1 MKILFNFLVLFT
13 FFQTWSQSSTNQP
26 ASFYGLGE
34 SAAQNHGIFDALGK
48 NTINVFDST
57 ILNFYNPAS
66 YNTMST
72 GNTLYSY
79 GIQTRISNYSEQTK
93 TQIGFAGMIDHIAIG
108 LKIKKNMGMAFGLKP
123 YSSRG
128 YQIIDKTFTGFD
140 SLQYTYKGS
149 GAIQDLFLGYSY
161 GLVYKPKTKL
171 SIGANASYLFGT
183 VTNERQAKLI
193 ASGSNQGGLNKNSM
207 IIRSFHYEL
216 GAYYQ
221 QQIGKKQLLS
231 LSAVYVP
238 YQTIKGEY
246 QDEFYTASNINSSA
260 TYDTIA
266 FSRSPIHL
274 LNSSTI
280 QLGLNYSIFLPNIKR
295 QSRELHPKLSLMASL
310 SQFGALE
317 HNAPDLIPDFGMT
330 NFQRLSFGAQ
340 FNPESRLMENI
351 STLKGIEKMSYRFG
365 YYSQTLPY
373 TINAIQY
380 QESALSFGLGLPI
393 MAQMSASSVNFSINV
408 GNRTSNQSFGI
419 QEKFIS
425 VNLSFILAPSNFDK
439 WFRQRK
445 LD

>member
-13 FFQTWSQSSTNQP
+13 CFQTWSQSSTNQP

-34 SAAQNHGIFDALGK
+34 SAGQNHAIFDALGK

-57 ILNFYNPAS
+57 ILNFYNPAT

-93 TQIGFAGMIDHIAIG
+93 MQIGIAGMVDHIAIG

-140 SLQYTYKGS
+140 SLQYTYNGS

-161 GLVYKPKTKL
+161 GLVYRPKTKL
-171 SIGANASYLFGT
+171 SIGTNASYLFGT

-216 GAYYQ
+216 GAYFQ

-231 LSAVYVP
+231 LSAVYIP

-246 QDEFYTASNINSSA
+246 QDEFYTASNINSSS

-266 FSRSPIHL
+266 FSRSPIQL

-280 QLGLNYSIFLPNIKR
+280 QLGLNYSILLPNMKR

-365 YYSQTLPY
+365 YYTQTLPY
-373 TINAIQY
+373 TTNAIQY
-380 QESALSFGLGLPI
+380 KESALSFGLGLPI

>member
-57 ILNFYNPAS
+57 ILNFYNPAT

-93 TQIGFAGMIDHIAIG
+93 MQIGIAGMVDHIAIG

-161 GLVYKPKTKL
+161 GLVYRPKTKL

-216 GAYYQ
+216 GAYFQ

-231 LSAVYVP
+231 LSAVYIP

-246 QDEFYTASNINSSA
+246 QDEFYTASNINSSS

-266 FSRSPIHL
+266 FSRSPIQL

-280 QLGLNYSIFLPNIKR
+280 QLGLNYSILLPNMKR

-365 YYSQTLPY
+365 YYTQTLPY
-373 TINAIQY
+373 TTNAIQY
-380 QESALSFGLGLPI
+380 KESALSFGLGLPI

>member
-13 FFQTWSQSSTNQP
+13 CFQTWSQSSTNQP

-57 ILNFYNPAS
+57 ILNFYNPAT

-93 TQIGFAGMIDHIAIG
+93 TQIGFAGMVDHIAIG

-128 YQIIDKTFTGFD
+128 YQITDKIFTGVD
-140 SLQYTYKGS
+140 SLEYTYKGS

-161 GLVYKPKTKL
+161 GLVYRPKTKL

-231 LSAVYVP
+231 LSVVYIP

-274 LNSSTI
+274 LNSSTL
-280 QLGLNYSIFLPNIKR
+280 QLGLNYSILLPNMKR
-295 QSRELHPKLSLMASL
+295 QTRELHPKLSLMASY
-310 SQFGALE
+310 SQFGALG

-351 STLKGIEKMSYRFG
+351 STLKGLEKMTYRFG
-365 YYSQTLPY
+365 YYTQSLPY
-373 TINAIQY
+373 TTNNIQY
-380 QESALSFGLGLPI
+380 QESAVSFGLGLPI
-393 MAQMSASSVNFSINV
+393 MAQMSASSVNFSVNL
-408 GNRTSNQSFGI
+408 GTRSSNQSSGI
-419 QEKFIS
+419 QEKFVS
-425 VNLSFILAPSNFDK
+425 VNLGFILAPSNFDK

>member
-13 FFQTWSQSSTNQP
+13 CFQTWSQSSTNQP

-34 SAAQNHGIFDALGK
+34 SAAQNHGVFDALGK

-93 TQIGFAGMIDHIAIG
+93 TQIGFAGMVDHIAIG

-128 YQIIDKTFTGFD
+128 YQITDKIFTGVD
-140 SLQYTYKGS
+140 SLEYTYKGS

-238 YQTIKGEY
+238 DQTIKGEY

-274 LNSSTI
+274 FNSSTI
-280 QLGLNYSIFLPNIKR
+280 QLGLNYTILLPNIKR

>member
-13 FFQTWSQSSTNQP
+13 CFQTWSQSSTNQP

-66 YNTMST
+66 YNKMST

-93 TQIGFAGMIDHIAIG
+93 TQIGFAGMVDHIAIG

>member
-13 FFQTWSQSSTNQP
+13 CFQTWSQSSTNQP

-93 TQIGFAGMIDHIAIG
+93 TQIGFAGMVDHIAIG

>member
-1 MKILFNFLVLFT
+1 MKILFNFLVLFV
-13 FFQTWSQSSTNQP
+13 FSQTWSQSSTNQP
-26 ASFYGLGE
+26 ASYYGLGE
-34 SAAQNHGIFDALGK
+34 SSAQNHGIFDALGK

-57 ILNFYNPAS
+57 ILNFYNPAT

-93 TQIGFAGMIDHIAIG
+93 TQIGFAGMVDHIAIG
-108 LKIKKNMGMAFGLKP
+108 VKIKKKMGMAFGLKP
-123 YSSRG
+123 FSSKG
-128 YQIIDKTFTGFD
+128 YQIIDKSFTGTD
-140 SLQYTYKGS
+140 SLEYTYKGS
-149 GAIQDLFLGYSY
+149 GAIQELFLGYSY

-171 SIGANASYLFGT
+171 SLGANASYLFGT

-280 QLGLNYSIFLPNIKR
+280 QLGLNYTILLPNIKR

-310 SQFGALE
+310 SQFGALG
-317 HNAPDLIPDFGMT
+317 HNAQDLIPDFGMT

-351 STLKGIEKMSYRFG
+351 STLKGIEKMTYRFG
-365 YYSQTLPY
+365 YYTQTLPY
-373 TINAIQY
+373 TTNAIQY

-425 VNLSFILAPSNFDK
+425 VNLSFILAPSNFDN

>member
-57 ILNFYNPAS
+57 ILNFYNPAT

-93 TQIGFAGMIDHIAIG
+93 MQIGIAGMVDHIAIG

-140 SLQYTYKGS
+140 SLLYTYKGS

-161 GLVYKPKTKL
+161 GLVYRPKTKL

-216 GAYYQ
+216 GAYFQ

-231 LSAVYVP
+231 LSAVYIP

-246 QDEFYTASNINSSA
+246 QDEFYTASNINSSS

-266 FSRSPIHL
+266 FSRSPIQL

-280 QLGLNYSIFLPNIKR
+280 QLGLNYSILLPNMKR

-365 YYSQTLPY
+365 YYTQTLPY
-373 TINAIQY
+373 TTNAIQY
-380 QESALSFGLGLPI
+380 KESALSFGLGLPI